1 MEFGDGIFHGGDASS
16 SSTIYFSTPFHGAWF
31 VTGCGKGIEMAELEL
46 QSICKAFQH
55 PVLDRLSLKVPQGEF
70 FVIVGPSGIG
80 KTTLLRCI
88 AGLENLDGGRILF
101 DGQDVTN
108 VPPYQRGAAMTFESY
123 ALYPHKTVFENIASP
138 LIAAKKEAAEIRRQV
153 EEVTKLLQISHLLE
167 RKPHEISGGQKQRT
181 ALGRTLVAKPKVFLL
196 DEPISH
202 LDAKIRAELRIQF
215 HTLQELREV
224 ATVYVTHDYAE
235 ALSLGDRLGVM
246 GDGGLVQIGTGR
258 EIFDQPNSLFVA
270 QHLGQPTINV
280 VEGQLQKNDES
291 LVFQADEMIL
301 PISKEAAGKL
311 KNDSGRKVKIGL
323 RPQFIHCL
331 SEWENE
337 NETPVFRFQA
347 EVELN
352 EALGSYGVLLVKSM
366 GKSLTVLTS
375 PEIHYSPGQKVEL
388 ALEINRS
395 LYFDSQNG
403 MNLEI
408 DSSGIEVNG

>member
-1 MEFGDGIFHGGDASS
+1 
-16 SSTIYFSTPFHGAWF
+16 
-31 VTGCGKGIEMAELEL
+31 MAELEL

-88 AGLENLDGGRILF
+88 AGLENLDGGKILF

-138 LIAAKKEAAEIRRQV
+138 LVAAKTEVTEIRRRVQD
-153 EEVTKLLQISHLLE
+153 VTKLLQIPHLLE

-215 HTLQELREV
+215 HTLKELREV

-235 ALSLGDRLGVM
+235 ALSLGDRIGVM

-258 EIFDQPNSLFVA
+258 EVFDQPNSLFVA

-280 VEGQLQKNDES
+280 LEGQLQKDNED
-291 LVFQADEMIL
+291 LVFKSDEMQL
-301 PISKEAAGKL
+301 PVSRKLANKL
-311 KNDSGRKVKIGL
+311 KNDSGREVKIGL

-331 SEWENE
+331 SEWENDKDL
-337 NETPVFRFQA
+337 PVFSFQA

-352 EALGSYGVLLVKSM
+352 EALGSYGVLLVKAM
-366 GKSLTVLTS
+366 GKSLTVITS

-388 ALEINRS
+388 SIETNRS
-395 LYFDSQNG
+395 LYFDAQNG
-403 MNLEI
+403 MNLGTDLTRMEA
-408 DSSGIEVNG
+408 DG

>member
-1 MEFGDGIFHGGDASS
+1 
-16 SSTIYFSTPFHGAWF
+16 
-31 VTGCGKGIEMAELEL
+31 MAELEL

-88 AGLENLDGGRILF
+88 AGLENLDGGKILF

-138 LIAAKKEAAEIRRQV
+138 LVAAKTEVTEIRRRV
-153 EEVTKLLQISHLLE
+153 KDVTKLLQIPHLLE

-215 HTLQELREV
+215 HTLKELREV

-235 ALSLGDRLGVM
+235 ALSLGDRIGVM

-258 EIFDQPNSLFVA
+258 EVFDQPNSLFVA

-280 VEGQLQKNDES
+280 LEGQLQKDNED
-291 LVFQADEMIL
+291 LVFKSDEMQL
-301 PISKEAAGKL
+301 PVSRELANKL
-311 KNDSGRKVKIGL
+311 KNDSGREVKIGL

-331 SEWENE
+331 SEWENDKDL
-337 NETPVFRFQA
+337 PVFSFQA

-352 EALGSYGVLLVKSM
+352 EALGSYGVLLVKAM
-366 GKSLTVLTS
+366 GKSLTVITS

-388 ALEINRS
+388 SIETNRS
-395 LYFDSQNG
+395 LYFDAQNG
-403 MNLEI
+403 MNLGTDLTRMEA
-408 DSSGIEVNG
+408 DG

>member
-1 MEFGDGIFHGGDASS
+1 
-16 SSTIYFSTPFHGAWF
+16 
-31 VTGCGKGIEMAELEL
+31 MAELEL

-88 AGLENLDGGRILF
+88 AGLENLDGGKILF

-138 LIAAKKEAAEIRRQV
+138 LVAAKTEVTEIRRRVQD
-153 EEVTKLLQISHLLE
+153 VTKLLQIPHLLE

-181 ALGRTLVAKPKVFLL
+181 ALGRTLVAKPKVYLL

-215 HTLQELREV
+215 HTLKELREV

-235 ALSLGDRLGVM
+235 ALSLGDRIGVM

-258 EIFDQPNSLFVA
+258 EVFDQPNSLFVA

-280 VEGQLQKNDES
+280 LEGQLQKDNED
-291 LVFQADEMIL
+291 LVFKSDEMQL
-301 PISKEAAGKL
+301 PVSRELANKL
-311 KNDSGRKVKIGL
+311 KNDSGREVKIGL

-331 SEWENE
+331 SEWENDKDL
-337 NETPVFRFQA
+337 PVFSFQA

-352 EALGSYGVLLVKSM
+352 EALGSYGVLLVKAM
-366 GKSLTVLTS
+366 GKSLTVITS

-388 ALEINRS
+388 SIETNRS
-395 LYFDSQNG
+395 LYFDAQNG
-403 MNLEI
+403 MNLGTDLTRMEA
-408 DSSGIEVNG
+408 DG

>member
-1 MEFGDGIFHGGDASS
+1 
-16 SSTIYFSTPFHGAWF
+16 
-31 VTGCGKGIEMAELEL
+31 MAELEL

-88 AGLENLDGGRILF
+88 AGLENLDGGKILF

-138 LIAAKKEAAEIRRQV
+138 LVAAKTEVTEIRRRVQD
-153 EEVTKLLQISHLLE
+153 VTKLLQIPHLLE

-181 ALGRTLVAKPKVFLL
+181 ALGRTLVAKPKVYLL

-215 HTLQELREV
+215 HTLKELREV

-235 ALSLGDRLGVM
+235 ALSLGDRIGVM

-258 EIFDQPNSLFVA
+258 EVFDQPNSLFVA

-280 VEGQLQKNDES
+280 LEGQLQKDNED
-291 LVFQADEMIL
+291 LVFKSDEMQL
-301 PISKEAAGKL
+301 PVSKELANKL
-311 KNDSGRKVKIGL
+311 KNDSGREVKIGL

-331 SEWENE
+331 SEWKNDKDL
-337 NETPVFRFQA
+337 PVFSFQA

-352 EALGSYGVLLVKSM
+352 EALGSYGVLLVKAM
-366 GKSLTVLTS
+366 GKSLTVITS

-388 ALEINRS
+388 SIETNRS
-395 LYFDSQNG
+395 LYFDAQNG
-403 MNLEI
+403 MNLDTDLTRMEA
-408 DSSGIEVNG
+408 DG

>member
-1 MEFGDGIFHGGDASS
+1 
-16 SSTIYFSTPFHGAWF
+16 
-31 VTGCGKGIEMAELEL
+31 MAELEL

-88 AGLENLDGGRILF
+88 AGLENLDGGKILF

-138 LIAAKKEAAEIRRQV
+138 LVAAKTEVTEIRRRVQD
-153 EEVTKLLQISHLLE
+153 VTKLLQIPHLLE

-215 HTLQELREV
+215 HTLKELREV

-235 ALSLGDRLGVM
+235 ALSLGDRIGVM

-258 EIFDQPNSLFVA
+258 EVFDQPNSLFVA

-280 VEGQLQKNDES
+280 LEGQLQKDNED
-291 LVFQADEMIL
+291 LVFKSDEMQL
-301 PISKEAAGKL
+301 PVSRELAHKL
-311 KNDSGRKVKIGL
+311 KNDSGREVKIGL

-331 SEWENE
+331 SEWENDKDL
-337 NETPVFRFQA
+337 PVFSFQA

-352 EALGSYGVLLVKSM
+352 EALGSYGVLLVKAM
-366 GKSLTVLTS
+366 GKSLTVIIS

-388 ALEINRS
+388 SIETNRS
-395 LYFDSQNG
+395 LYFDAQNG
-403 MNLEI
+403 MNLGTDLTRMEA
-408 DSSGIEVNG
+408 DG

>member
-1 MEFGDGIFHGGDASS
+1 
-16 SSTIYFSTPFHGAWF
+16 
-31 VTGCGKGIEMAELEL
+31 MAELEL

-88 AGLENLDGGRILF
+88 AGLENLDGGKILF

-138 LIAAKKEAAEIRRQV
+138 LVAAKTEVTEIRRRVQD
-153 EEVTKLLQISHLLE
+153 VTKLLQIPHLLE

-181 ALGRTLVAKPKVFLL
+181 ALGRTLVAKPKVYLL

-215 HTLQELREV
+215 HTLKELREV

-235 ALSLGDRLGVM
+235 ALSLGDRIGVM

-258 EIFDQPNSLFVA
+258 EVFDQPNSLFVA

-280 VEGQLQKNDES
+280 LEGQLQKYNED
-291 LVFQADEMIL
+291 LVFKSDEMQL
-301 PISKEAAGKL
+301 PVSKELANKL
-311 KNDSGRKVKIGL
+311 KNDSGREVKIGL

-331 SEWENE
+331 SEWENDKDL
-337 NETPVFRFQA
+337 PVFSFQA

-352 EALGSYGVLLVKSM
+352 EALGSYGVLLVKAM
-366 GKSLTVLTS
+366 GKSLTVITS

-388 ALEINRS
+388 SIETNRS
-395 LYFDSQNG
+395 LYFDAQNG
-403 MNLEI
+403 MNLDTDLTRMEA
-408 DSSGIEVNG
+408 DG

>member
-1 MEFGDGIFHGGDASS
+1 
-16 SSTIYFSTPFHGAWF
+16 
-31 VTGCGKGIEMAELEL
+31 MAELEL
-46 QSICKAFQH
+46 QSICKAFQN
-55 PVLDRLSLKVPQGEF
+55 PVLDRLSLKIPQGEF

-88 AGLENLDGGRILF
+88 AGLENLDGGKILF

-138 LIAAKKEAAEIRRQV
+138 LVASKIEVTEIRRRV
-153 EEVTKLLQISHLLE
+153 KDVTKLLQIPHLLE

-215 HTLQELREV
+215 HTLKELREV

-235 ALSLGDRLGVM
+235 ALSLGDRIGVM

-258 EIFDQPNSLFVA
+258 EVFDQPNSLFVA

-280 VEGQLQKNDES
+280 LEGQLQKDNED
-291 LVFQADEMIL
+291 LVFKSDEMQL
-301 PISKEAAGKL
+301 PVSRELANKL
-311 KNDSGRKVKIGL
+311 KNDSGREVKIGL

-331 SEWENE
+331 SEWENDKDL
-337 NETPVFRFQA
+337 PVFSFQA

-352 EALGSYGVLLVKSM
+352 EALGSYGVLLVKAM
-366 GKSLTVLTS
+366 GKSLTVITS

-388 ALEINRS
+388 SIETNRS
-395 LYFDSQNG
+395 LYFDAQNG
-403 MNLEI
+403 MNLGI
-408 DSSGIEVNG
+408 DSTRMEADG

>member
-1 MEFGDGIFHGGDASS
+1 
-16 SSTIYFSTPFHGAWF
+16 
-31 VTGCGKGIEMAELEL
+31 MAELEL

-88 AGLENLDGGRILF
+88 AGLENLDGGKILF

-138 LIAAKKEAAEIRRQV
+138 LVAAKTEVTEIRRRV
-153 EEVTKLLQISHLLE
+153 KDVTKLLQIPHLLE

-215 HTLQELREV
+215 HTLKELREV

-235 ALSLGDRLGVM
+235 ALSLGDRIGVM

-258 EIFDQPNSLFVA
+258 EVFDQPNSLFVA

-280 VEGQLQKNDES
+280 LEGQLQKDNED
-291 LVFQADEMIL
+291 LVFKSDEMQL
-301 PISKEAAGKL
+301 PVSRKLANKL
-311 KNDSGRKVKIGL
+311 KNDSGREVKIGL

-331 SEWENE
+331 SEWENDKDL
-337 NETPVFRFQA
+337 PVFSFQA

-352 EALGSYGVLLVKSM
+352 EALGSYGVLLVKAM
-366 GKSLTVLTS
+366 GKSLTVITS

-388 ALEINRS
+388 SIETNRS
-395 LYFDSQNG
+395 LYFDAQNG
-403 MNLEI
+403 MNLGTDLTRMEA
-408 DSSGIEVNG
+408 DG